1 MGYQFELTD
10 EQDKPVLSIRTR
22 TSAANLPQELG
33 KAYGAILQYLG
44 EIGETTEGPAFAG
57 YYNMNMEDLD
67 VEMGFLLPKPVPGR
81 GEIQAGVIPAGK
93 QASYLYKGPY
103 AEMEPVYNALTEWIA
118 EKELE
123 PSGISYELYYTGP
136 EVPQSEHLTKIIFPL
151 R

>member
-10 EQDKPVLSIRTR
+10 EMEKPMLSIRTR

-57 YYNMNMEDLD
+57 YYNLDMEDLD
-67 VEMGFLLPKPVPGR
+67 VKMGFLLPKPIDGR
-81 GEIQAGVIPAGK
+81 GEIQADVIPGGK

-103 AEMEPVYNALTEWIA
+103 TEMEPVYHAMTEWMAA
-118 EKELE
+118 EGLE
-123 PSGISYELYYTGP
+123 PTGICYEFYYTGP
-136 EVPQSEHLTKIIFPL
+136 EVPQSEQVTKIIFPL
-151 R
+151 K